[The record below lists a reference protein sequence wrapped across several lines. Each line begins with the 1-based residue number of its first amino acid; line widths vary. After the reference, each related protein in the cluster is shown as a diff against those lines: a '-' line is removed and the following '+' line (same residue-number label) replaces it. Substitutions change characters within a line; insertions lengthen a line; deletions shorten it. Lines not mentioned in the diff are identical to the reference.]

1 MAAKAFISL
10 TANVVR
16 GCELDLLG
24 ERDLAEKGADMS
36 GMLLGQIEIRK
47 AIGQRRVVQLY
58 AAGRVH
64 GRQDGCQML
73 AHNGRKVIVSGRRHK
88 LPPPSP

>member
-1 MAAKAFISL
+1 MAAKAFISS

-16 GCELDLLG
+16 GCELDLLD

-64 GRQDGCQML
+64 VVKTDAKCLLIMAAR
-73 AHNGRKVIVSGRRHK
+73 
-88 LPPPSP
+88 